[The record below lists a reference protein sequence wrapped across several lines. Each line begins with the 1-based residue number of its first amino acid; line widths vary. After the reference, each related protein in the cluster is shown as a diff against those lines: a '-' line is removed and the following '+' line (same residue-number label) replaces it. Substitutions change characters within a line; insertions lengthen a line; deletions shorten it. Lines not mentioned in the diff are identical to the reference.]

1 MIAVLDNQIGWNIA
15 WNIFATL
22 LHKAG
27 PHGPKKGNAQLTR
40 QNDFSF
46 T

>member
-1 MIAVLDNQIGWNIA
+1 MNKAITFCTYAR
-15 WNIFATL
+15 NIFATL
-22 LHKAG
+22 LHEMGSSG
-27 PHGPKKGNAQLTR
+27 PTTENAQLNR